1 MHKICHGIKLL
12 NRARIQSNKMTT
24 LKDPNFH
31 FFFVCLFVS
40 FEFFIGHIKTLFLS
54 PLFFSFV
61 YSLCDRYDPQTK
73 ALGCILQT
81 KI

>member
-1 MHKICHGIKLL
+1 
-12 NRARIQSNKMTT
+12 MTT

-31 FFFVCLFVS
+31 FFFFCLFVS

-61 YSLCDRYDPQTK
+61 SSLCDRYDPQTK

>member
-1 MHKICHGIKLL
+1 
-12 NRARIQSNKMTT
+12 MTT

-31 FFFVCLFVS
+31 FFFLFV
-40 FEFFIGHIKTLFLS
+40 GHIKTLFLS

-61 YSLCDRYDPQTK
+61 SSLCDRYDPQTK